1 MTIMGA
7 EGALANRFTPFHFVA
22 YTLIKSLILFHKGY
36 KHFSIIISN
45 KSINMNFNIETYLH
59 SLPEDIETIDIQFRD
74 LTFIPSLERFT
85 KLKKLYCANN
95 RLTSLPPLNESIVT
109 LHCYNNQLTS
119 LPPLNENVKELCCSE
134 NKLTS
139 LPPLN
144 EKLEELY
151 CANNQLTS
159 LPYLNEKLKKL
170 KCAENQLTSLPPLNE
185 KLEELDCAENQL
197 TSLPYL
203 NEKLKKLYSYG
214 NPQLNEI
221 IIISGM
227 ILRLTDEAF
236 TNGTSYLNICKK
248 EIQTI
253 NNFRYLY
260 YSLKF
265 KKRFFDF
272 LWLKIREPKI
282 RKRYHPSNVI
292 ENLQDTD
299 LDDFLDNWLLK

>member
-1 MTIMGA
+1 
-7 EGALANRFTPFHFVA
+7 
-22 YTLIKSLILFHKGY
+22 
-36 KHFSIIISN
+36 
-45 KSINMNFNIETYLH
+45 MNFNIETYLH

-151 CANNQLTS
+151 CANNQLTSLPYLNEKLKKLYCNSNQLTSLPPLNENLKDLDCNENQLTS